1 MSTSLRYVLAG
12 VSGLMVAAAFPRLA
26 WWPLILLA
34 WPLLFIAL
42 RGAGFRH
49 GRFLGLVHGLVCYGV
64 GLSWLVNIFHQ
75 AALALWL
82 ILAIFSWLAGAL
94 IGWVSLRHARCL
106 WLPWYAA
113 LVWSA
118 LEFVRAEL
126 FWLAFPWLTNGL
138 GLGPTWLSPW
148 IGVYGAGFLIV
159 LAAGL
164 LALGCKVQRLAG
176 TVLTVLLAVLGIF
189 RPPPVADVG
198 PAVPVL
204 AVQSENCDFLTYHE
218 MTAAQAFADGIIL
231 WPEYAAPF
239 DIQDD
244 ALYFSKMCNLARE
257 RNATLILGTQR
268 ALGGS
273 AHFNE
278 ALTLDA
284 GGKLGTHDK
293 NHPVPFMDDGMPG
306 QLSVPVTTRFGK
318 IGTPICFDCDF
329 ADSVRRMTAAGAAAF
344 AVPSMDATRWSA
356 KQHEQH
362 AEMFRHRA
370 LENGRWMIVCA
381 TSGLTQLIDP
391 HGNRIAQIPM
401 FQDGVLAT
409 TLHLRSDLTLF
420 TRGGWLCPWLVL
432 SVALTSTLGLLWRPA
447 SAAIGRRLN
456 GFRRS
461 SRSASHSSPP

>member
-1 MSTSLRYVLAG
+1 MSTSFRYVLAV
-12 VSGLMVAAAFPRLA
+12 VSGLTAAAAFPTLA
-26 WWPLILLA
+26 CWPLILLA
-34 WPLLFIAL
+34 WPLLFLAL

-49 GRFLGLVHGLVCYGV
+49 GRFLGLVHGLVIYGV
-64 GLSWLVNIFHQ
+64 GLSWMVNIFHQ
-75 AALALWL
+75 GALALWL
-82 ILAIFSWLAGAL
+82 ILAIFSWLAGAF
-94 IGWVSLRHARCL
+94 IGWVSLRHARCW

-113 LVWSA
+113 VVWSA

-148 IGVYGAGFLIV
+148 IGVYGAGFLLV

-164 LALGCKVQRLAG
+164 LAFGGKVQRTAG
-176 TVLTVLLAVLGIF
+176 AGLTILLAALGIF

-198 PAVPVL
+198 PGIAVL
-204 AVQSENCDFLTYHE
+204 AVQSEQCDFLSYQET
-218 MTAAQAFADGIIL
+218 TAAQAFANGIIL

-239 DIQDD
+239 DIQEDVP
-244 ALYFSKMCNLARE
+244 YFARMCNLARE

-268 ALGGS
+268 ALSGG

-284 GGKLGTHDK
+284 GGRLGTHDK
-293 NHPVPFMDDGMPG
+293 NHPVPFMDDGLPG
-306 QLSVPVTTRFGK
+306 QVAAPVTTRFGK

-329 ADSVRRMTAAGAAAF
+329 ADSVRHMTAAGAEAF
-344 AVPSMDATRWSA
+344 AVPSMDAARWSA
-356 KQHEQH
+356 KQHAQH

-391 HGNRIAQIPM
+391 HGNRTAQIPM
-401 FQDGVLAT
+401 FKDGVLAT
-409 TLHLRSDLTLF
+409 ALHLRNDLTFF
-420 TRGGWLCPWLVL
+420 TRAGWLCPWRAFL
-432 SVALTSTLGLLWRPA
+432 A
-447 SAAIGRRLN
+447 
-456 GFRRS
+456 
-461 SRSASHSSPP
+461 